1 MTTKELAY
9 EYRLA
14 QWAALA
20 KERVEQG
27 LSIRAYCAMKGFAE
41 NTYFYWQRRLRA
53 AAAGEHGLRVQEES
67 KQPCVSFSEVRMTTK
82 PEDAPARQP
91 GQLRLSVG
99 GVEMTVDSA
108 YPVDQLAVLLR
119 TLARPC

>member
-1 MTTKELAY
+1 MVNTREIAE
-9 EYRLA
+9 EYRLSHWVQVLQARA
-14 QWAALA
+14 QS
-20 KERVEQG
+20 G
-27 LSIRAYCAMKGFAE
+27 LSIKAYCKQLGICG
-41 NTYFYWQRRLRA
+41 NTYFYWQRRVRA
-53 AAAGEHGLRVQEES
+53 AAAELVSQEANH
-67 KQPCVSFSEVRMTTK
+67 PAVRFSEVQIAK
-82 PEDAPARQP
+82 EPEDTPARQP